1 VSLSHLG
8 IQSLSN
14 PGADRLMFWDQSGT
28 KTEWLTVDTNT
39 LTISGTTLSAN
50 YGSGAAGQVAYWS
63 GSNTLTGETAF
74 VYDTTTNILSV
85 DGIELGV
92 STTSGTTRRIIPV
105 GSEGNIDLELYPKA
119 SGDVTLGTDGSGT
132 INIGRGTAGGN
143 RTLAVNSASAD

>member
-1 VSLSHLG
+1 
-8 IQSLSN
+8 QNLSN
-14 PGADRLMFWDQSGT
+14 PGADRLMFWDQSGA

-63 GSNTLTGETAF
+63 GSNTLTSESGFE
-74 VYDTTTNILSV
+74 YDATSNILSV

-105 GSEGNIDLELYPKA
+105 GSEGHIDLELYPKA
-119 SGDVTLGTDGSGT
+119 SGDVT
-132 INIGRGTAGGN
+132 N
-143 RTLAVNSASAD
+143 RKSTRLNSSHVKISYAVFCLKKKIVLVFKIIFL